1 MNALYIRASRMH
13 DDILFELLNMEGIDE
28 VMQDSDKKDLQ
39 HLQARDAASKKEAS
53 EFMSDFVALRAEQRA
68 SSKKAAKPPPPPG
81 ARPSTPRFFL
91 ASPRPSQSRSSRRSC
106 PRRCALVVRPF
117 HGRWRLFWK
126 EGKRSKSAGWDL
138 HGWDGAIRLLFV
150 AAWMRQ
156 DYRDKAGF
164 DCPIQGVL

>member
-13 DDILFELLNMEGIDE
+13 DDSLGELLNMEGIDE

-68 SSKKAAKPPPPPG
+68 SSKKAAKPPWRAAQYPKVL
-81 ARPSTPRFFL
+81 PRFVEAFTVQDFEKIL
-91 ASPRPSQSRSSRRSC
+91 PPTVRVSRE
-106 PRRCALVVRPF
+106 AF

-138 HGWDGAIRLLFV
+138 HGWDGAIRLLLV
-150 AAWMRQ
+150 AAWQ
-156 DYRDKAGF
+156 DYRDKTGF